1 MGKTCGLSV
10 TVGGARLVTTAT
22 LIFMCFADIS
32 SWLISWSWLFKNEY
46 PVLWHYF
53 VSSLC
58 IEISRLSE
66 SRVKYQL
73 EVQEWVSEV
82 NEAKKIYVYNF
93 KKWPNSGFLIAK
105 WRTTIKKRTRH

>member
-22 LIFMCFADIS
+22 LIFVCFADIS

-73 EVQEWVSEV
+73 EVQEWV
-82 NEAKKIYVYNF
+82 F